1 MRVPASPF
9 LGAGERMGEL
19 AAPLLDSVTAALEA
33 RPGLGSRCLVLGTG
47 CPIATLVVWR
57 A

>member
-1 MRVPASPF
+1 MRIPASPF

-19 AAPLLDSVTAALEA
+19 AAPLLDSVTAALEV
-33 RPGLGSRCLVLGTG
+33 RPVLGSRCLVLGTG
-47 CPIATLVVWR
+47 CSIATLVAWR